1 MKKRNP
7 GSARSGRHPK
17 RSAAARCRDLVSMTG
32 AVIDGRRGD
41 VMIDGVSS
49 DLVSSDLVSYHPTK
63 GYRPVWGV
71 YRLLARDGKVYKG
84 AVSG

>member
-17 RSAAARCRDLVSMTG
+17 LSAAARCRDLVSMTG
-32 AVIDGRRGD
+32 AVVDGRSGD
-41 VMIDGVSS
+41 VMIDGA
-49 DLVSSDLVSYHPTK
+49 SSDLVSYHPTK